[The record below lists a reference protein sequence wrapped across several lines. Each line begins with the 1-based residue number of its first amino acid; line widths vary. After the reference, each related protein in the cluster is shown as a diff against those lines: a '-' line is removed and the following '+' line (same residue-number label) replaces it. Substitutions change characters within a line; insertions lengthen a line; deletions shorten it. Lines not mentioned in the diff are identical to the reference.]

1 VAGRDT
7 PNPEAQELYLR
18 GWYYWDRRTPEDL
31 EYRLLRAQM
40 QNQLAE

>member
-1 VAGRDT
+1 MAVAAQGHAPMGLVAGVRQVAVDFE
-7 PNPEAQELYLR
+7 P
-18 GWYYWDRRTPEDL
+18 